1 MMRNKFLFG
10 FVLVSLVSF
19 TACEDNDVTAPATP
33 TNVSWVQDF
42 DSISAAHRQG
52 WVTVNNS
59 KPVGVETWT
68 QAYAYYESKKGL
80 NNGILNPQSYL
91 YSGKDFILATS
102 NCGYDTA
109 NISAWLISPKTI
121 MKNGDQII
129 FYTGSQIAAGEAD
142 RMQVRLNPTN
152 GTDNVG
158 RDSSSVGDFRTLLL
172 DINPTLLKTG
182 PGSYPQK
189 WTKYSITLNGL
200 PAPAERRFAFR
211 YYVGNGGPLGP
222 NSLGIGIDS
231 VAFVSAK

>member
-1 MMRNKFLFG
+1 MRNKFLLG
-10 FVLVSLVSF
+10 IALVSAVSF
-19 TACEDNDVTAPATP
+19 TACESDDVAAPAAP
-33 TNVSWVQDF
+33 KDYSWVQDF

-68 QAYAYYESKKGL
+68 QAYAYYESKKGF
-80 NNGILNPQSYL
+80 NNGILNPHSYL
-91 YSGKDFILATS
+91 YSGKDFILATY

-109 NISAWLISPKTI
+109 NISAWLISPRTM

-129 FYTGSQIAAGEAD
+129 FYTGTQLGTGRAD
-142 RMQVRLNPTN
+142 RMQVRLNVTN

-158 RDSSSVGDFRTLLL
+158 SDSSSVGDFKTVLL
-172 DINPTLLKTG
+172 DINPTLAKAG
-182 PGSYPQK
+182 PSIYPQT
-189 WTKYSITLNGL
+189 WTRYSLTLSGL

-211 YYVGNGGPLGP
+211 YYVTDAGPAGK

-231 VAFVSAK
+231 VAFVSAH